1 MQVRNGMVAEIARA
15 FEAVDVVVTPC
26 NSTVAFPVE
35 SRQVGIGGGRYVD
48 LEQPGSQSR
57 LTTRLTLP
65 WNLVGVT
72 AISIPSA
79 THVDGL
85 PVGLQ
90 LAAAPLHEP
99 LLLRAAATYEAA
111 TGGYE
116 GPNLPGQVQPCR

>member
-1 MQVRNGMVAEIARA
+1 VAEIARA

-65 WNLVGVT
+65 WNLVGVPVI
-72 AISIPSA
+72 AIPSGS
-79 THVDGL
+79 HVDGL

-90 LAAAPLHEP
+90 LAAARLREP
-99 LLLRAAATYEAA
+99 LLLRAAAAYETAV
-111 TGGYE
+111 GGYRPPPLPDAWNDH
-116 GPNLPGQVQPCR
+116 GP